1 MDKINDGKVEL
12 GIKVDYLSARD
23 LYADPF
29 KFIDKEKKKLKKE
42 EYDDKIIIDTDNQTQ
57 QDQFIDKL

>member
-42 EYDDKIIIDTDNQTQ
+42 VYDDKIIIDTDNQTQ
-57 QDQFIDKL
+57 